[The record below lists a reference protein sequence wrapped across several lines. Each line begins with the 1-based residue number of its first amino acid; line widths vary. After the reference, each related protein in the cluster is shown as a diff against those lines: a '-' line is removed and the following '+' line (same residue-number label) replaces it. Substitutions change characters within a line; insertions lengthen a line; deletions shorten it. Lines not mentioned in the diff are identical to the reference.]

1 MFQNVPI
8 FQNFQISKF
17 FNFKISKSILKSA
30 VLPAS
35 LMPLLTGQWLEA
47 VRIVCTGLTQHWE
60 KPFGKRSFDVRSYI
74 VVEPSIQHSS
84 ILRSVTSNVLLR
96 NTFEKH
102 SSTLSMVTILNC
114 WLRVLIWFQLGWL
127 MTQLAHTCQMK
138 NVTNYNWLAAV
149 MIWIWQIFFEIFSS
163 NSFHN
168 SLFSEAD

>member
-1 MFQNVPI
+1 M
-8 FQNFQISKF
+8 
-17 FNFKISKSILKSA
+17 
-30 VLPAS
+30 
-35 LMPLLTGQWLEA
+35 
-47 VRIVCTGLTQHWE
+47 TQHWE
-60 KPFGKRSFDVRSYI
+60 TLLRYRSFDVSSYI
-74 VVEPSIQHSS
+74 VVGPPILHSS
-84 ILRSVTSNVLLR
+84 IIQSVTSSDVGLG

-102 SSTLSMVTILNC
+102 SSTLQPVTKLFHAEEMLLEWLKYLVLEIRYQFFLHGCISMVTILNC

-149 MIWIWQIFFEIFSS
+149 MIWIWQILPCIFSS